1 MSFIFILGIAV
12 ALAMDCFAITL
23 GMACGS
29 RGLTLK
35 QAVRMAAYFG
45 GFQFAMPVLGW
56 FAGGRLL
63 GLIEHFDHWV
73 AFGLL
78 ALIGGRMIHE
88 SIEMSE
94 EEKSCRPDQTQ
105 GKRLLVLALAT
116 SIDALAVGLSLGVVR
131 TGILY
136 PAIIIGITSFVLTV
150 AGAKLGPVVGR
161 LVGKRAELVGGLI
174 LIAIGTKVLIE
185 HLAGVNRAPAGSGTC
200 TASVRVPSLRTG
212 KRRRQRGPRACG

>member
-45 GFQFAMPVLGW
+45 GFQFVMPVIGW
-56 FAGGRLL
+56 FAGDRLL
-63 GLIEHFDHWV
+63 ALIRHFDHWV

-78 ALIGGRMIHE
+78 ALIGGRMIWE
-88 SIEMSE
+88 SVEMSE
-94 EEKSCRPDQTQ
+94 EEKACRPGQTQ
-105 GKRLLVLALAT
+105 GRRLLVLALAT

-131 TGILY
+131 TGIVY
-136 PAIIIGITSFVLTV
+136 PAAIIGVTSFVLTV
-150 AGAKLGPVVGR
+150 VGAKLGPVIGR

-174 LIAIGTKVLIE
+174 LIGIGAKILVE
-185 HLAGVNRAPAGSGTC
+185 HLAG
-200 TASVRVPSLRTG
+200 
-212 KRRRQRGPRACG
+212 